1 MATAFGLIY
10 DRFLGKITDDMYL
23 ELTPSDTLR
32 DLQNLLIHSIPDFEF
47 PRKNLYNYKIS
58 TKEVPIEEYNEDTET
73 GFTLWTN
80 LTEDNL
86 PSTVVID
93 ESYFEV
99 DLTHEEINILALLMK
114 MAWVQRQVASIE
126 NTRMK
131 YSGSDFKFTSQA
143 NHLSKLL
150 TLLSEAQR
158 EAFHMQRL
166 YKRRKLDING
176 NYISTWSELNGN

>member
-23 ELTPSDTLR
+23 ELTPNDTLR

-114 MAWVQRQVASIE
+114 TAWVQR
-126 NTRMK
+126 
-131 YSGSDFKFTSQA
+131 
-143 NHLSKLL
+143 
-150 TLLSEAQR
+150 
-158 EAFHMQRL
+158 
-166 YKRRKLDING
+166 
-176 NYISTWSELNGN
+176 